1 MKLSFAGA
9 SLLLLFVSVVLLV
22 ALTVFESAL
31 SGMSLNA
38 QRVLTLLG
46 LVLPTVIGFVLGVIS
61 LVRKEGRTWLAIV
74 GTVLNALFALFHLMI
89 VLFAG

>member
-1 MKLSFAGA
+1 MKPSFAGA
-9 SLLLLFVSVVLLV
+9 SLLLLFVSVILLV

-31 SGMSLNA
+31 VGMSLNA

-46 LVLPTVIGFVLGVIS
+46 LVLPAVIGFVLGVIS

-74 GTVLNALFALFHLMI
+74 SIVLNALFALFQLMI